1 LDEDGEVRDC
11 PYPIEA
17 LLAHRP
23 PMLLLDSV
31 IGYDDAS
38 LLASVIIT
46 ESSLLLGTHGV
57 PGHVAI
63 EYMAQACG
71 AFAGA
76 IALDSGTAVKIGFLL
91 GTRMCKVSVPWFRI
105 GDRLLIS
112 VSLVFRD
119 EQMAV
124 FDCKIEVDGKL
135 AAEAQLKVYQ
145 PDNDQLLVDEV
156 E

>member
-23 PMLLLDSV
+23 PMLLIDNV
-31 IGYDDAS
+31 VGYDDAC
-38 LLASVIIT
+38 LLASVTIT
-46 ESSLLLGTHGV
+46 EASLLLGPHGV
-57 PGHVAI
+57 PSHVAI

-76 IALDSGTAVKIGFLL
+76 IALDGGMPVKIGFLL
-91 GTRMCKVSVPWFRI
+91 GTRMCRVSKPWFRI

-112 VSLVFRD
+112 ASLVFRD

-124 FDCKIEVDGKL
+124 FDCKIEIDGKL

-145 PDNDQLLVDEV
+145 PDNDLLLINEI